1 MWSHGENKQMHVYNF
16 PLRPRHAFIFLHTF
30 LSEVKL
36 WISLRGGAW
45 GRWGGAGS
53 RDTVIHSGM
62 LNNLSFPS
70 LLIGAKIQKKFKTDW
85 FLSINSRKAPAPPDA
100 CVHASTYQRSRY
112 FCLGLSASLSTLL
125 CICGHGEQNPIA
137 YGSTLNYSCHWAP
150 KFMPPLIRWGKY
162 ETNWG
167 CYLMTRRSRRF

>member
-1 MWSHGENKQMHVYNF
+1 MHVNNF

-36 WISLRGGAW
+36 WISLRG
-45 GRWGGAGS
+45 RAGS

-100 CVHASTYQRSRY
+100 CVHASTYQQSRY